1 MSGKSKAKNDAQR
14 FGGEFGP
21 YRKPGTTGVP
31 LSTFKTLVWTSN
43 IGGLVLVVLALEM
56 LFVRQM
62 FFWGL
67 MALLAGVAVALFPS
81 NYEIIGM
88 SDDGNAKSKKKASKK
103 QSLCSGFSFY
113 CYWCFL
119 ANLFFLFVDLF
130 SKERDNIENLDI
142 SVSFISF
149 EL

>member
-1 MSGKSKAKNDAQR
+1 MIQLSSKSKAKNDAQR

-31 LSTFKTLVWTSN
+31 LSTFKSLVWTSN
-43 IGGLVLVVLALEM
+43 IGGLLLVVIALEM

-67 MALLAGVAVALFPS
+67 IAILGGVAIALFPS

-88 SDDGNAKSKKKASKK
+88 SDNGDSTQKMTIKKKSK
-103 QSLCSGFSFY
+103 
-113 CYWCFL
+113 
-119 ANLFFLFVDLF
+119 
-130 SKERDNIENLDI
+130 
-142 SVSFISF
+142 
-149 EL
+149 

>member
-1 MSGKSKAKNDAQR
+1 MIKLSSKSDAKNDAQR

-43 IGGLVLVVLALEM
+43 IGGLLLCVIALEM

-67 MALLAGVAVALFPS
+67 MAMLGGVAIALFPS
-81 NYEIIGM
+81 NYEIVGM
-88 SDDGNAKSKKKASKK
+88 SDDDDDSLQKMSIKKKAK
-103 QSLCSGFSFY
+103 
-113 CYWCFL
+113 
-119 ANLFFLFVDLF
+119 
-130 SKERDNIENLDI
+130 
-142 SVSFISF
+142 
-149 EL
+149 

>member
-1 MSGKSKAKNDAQR
+1 MIKLSSKSDAKNDAQR

-43 IGGLVLVVLALEM
+43 IGGLLLCVIALEM

-67 MALLAGVAVALFPS
+67 MAMLGGVAIALFPS
-81 NYEIIGM
+81 NYEIVGM
-88 SDDGNAKSKKKASKK
+88 SDDDDSLQRMSIKKKAK
-103 QSLCSGFSFY
+103 
-113 CYWCFL
+113 
-119 ANLFFLFVDLF
+119 
-130 SKERDNIENLDI
+130 
-142 SVSFISF
+142 
-149 EL
+149 

>member
-1 MSGKSKAKNDAQR
+1 MQMSSKTEAKNDAQR

-43 IGGLVLVVLALEM
+43 IGGLLLVVIALEM

-67 MALLAGVAVALFPS
+67 MALLLGVAIALFPS
-81 NYEIIGM
+81 NYEIVGM
-88 SDDGNAKSKKKASKK
+88 NDDDEVPQKMSIKKKAK
-103 QSLCSGFSFY
+103 
-113 CYWCFL
+113 
-119 ANLFFLFVDLF
+119 
-130 SKERDNIENLDI
+130 
-142 SVSFISF
+142 
-149 EL
+149 

>member
-1 MSGKSKAKNDAQR
+1 MSSKSEAKNDAQR

-43 IGGLVLVVLALEM
+43 IGGLLLCVIALEM

-67 MALLAGVAVALFPS
+67 MALLGGVAIALFPS

-88 SDDGNAKSKKKASKK
+88 SDESESPLKMKIKKKAK
-103 QSLCSGFSFY
+103 
-113 CYWCFL
+113 
-119 ANLFFLFVDLF
+119 
-130 SKERDNIENLDI
+130 
-142 SVSFISF
+142 
-149 EL
+149 

>member
-1 MSGKSKAKNDAQR
+1 MSDKSKAKNDAQR

-88 SDDGNAKSKKKASKK
+88 SDDGNTKSNKKASKK
-103 QSLCSGFSFY
+103 
-113 CYWCFL
+113 
-119 ANLFFLFVDLF
+119 
-130 SKERDNIENLDI
+130 
-142 SVSFISF
+142 
-149 EL
+149 

>member
-1 MSGKSKAKNDAQR
+1 MIKLSNKNDAKNDAQR

-43 IGGLVLVVLALEM
+43 IGGLLLCVIALEM

-67 MALLAGVAVALFPS
+67 MAMLGGVAIALFPS
-81 NYEIIGM
+81 NYEIVGM
-88 SDDGNAKSKKKASKK
+88 SDDGDSPQKMTIKKKSK
-103 QSLCSGFSFY
+103 
-113 CYWCFL
+113 
-119 ANLFFLFVDLF
+119 
-130 SKERDNIENLDI
+130 
-142 SVSFISF
+142 
-149 EL
+149 

>member
-1 MSGKSKAKNDAQR
+1 MSGKSEAKNDAQR

-43 IGGLVLVVLALEM
+43 MGGLVLVVLALEM

-88 SDDGNAKSKKKASKK
+88 SDDGNTKPKKKASKK
-103 QSLCSGFSFY
+103 
-113 CYWCFL
+113 
-119 ANLFFLFVDLF
+119 
-130 SKERDNIENLDI
+130 
-142 SVSFISF
+142 
-149 EL
+149 

>member
-88 SDDGNAKSKKKASKK
+88 SDDGNTKSMKKASKK
-103 QSLCSGFSFY
+103 
-113 CYWCFL
+113 
-119 ANLFFLFVDLF
+119 
-130 SKERDNIENLDI
+130 
-142 SVSFISF
+142 
-149 EL
+149 

>member
-1 MSGKSKAKNDAQR
+1 MTVMSSKSESKNDAQR

-43 IGGLVLVVLALEM
+43 IGGLLLCVLALEM

-67 MALLAGVAVALFPS
+67 MAMLGGVAVALFPS

-88 SDDGNAKSKKKASKK
+88 SDSSEGPTKKNSK
-103 QSLCSGFSFY
+103 
-113 CYWCFL
+113 
-119 ANLFFLFVDLF
+119 
-130 SKERDNIENLDI
+130 
-142 SVSFISF
+142 
-149 EL
+149 